1 MIWLSHASCHRRC
14 FDDVLCMRV
23 DENVAWPQVLVPVL
37 DVNVSFF
44 GVGVLGSIITAAL
57 SPFLREESTN
67 SKQAT

>member
-1 MIWLSHASCHRRC
+1 
-14 FDDVLCMRV
+14 MRV

-37 DVNVSFF
+37 DLNVRFF